1 MTKAPTIRKRAGFTL
16 IEIMLVVVIIGIL
29 AAVAVPKLGQNLR
42 KAQISATRGTIKA
55 LDSSIDSYM
64 LDHSA
69 KLPASLTEL
78 IPYLKNAK
86 GVPKDGWGMD
96 FAYTPN
102 QSDGSYTI
110 ISAGPDNVMGNE
122 DDITN

>member
-1 MTKAPTIRKRAGFTL
+1 MKAHSSRRRSGFTL

-29 AAVAVPKLGQNLR
+29 AAVAVPKLGHNLA
-42 KAQISATRGTIKA
+42 KAQINATRGTIAA
-55 LDSSIDSYM
+55 LDTAIDSYM

-69 KLPASLTEL
+69 KLPPSLQDL
-78 IPYLKNAK
+78 LPYLKNAK
-86 GVPKDGWGMD
+86 TLPKDGWGKE

-102 QSDGSYTI
+102 NADGNYSI
-110 ISAGPDNVMGNE
+110 ASGGPDEVMGSA